1 MDISVLYS
9 FVFFVFIPLGLI
21 ISHTLLIPRF
31 VSMIDRHQF
40 DAEMAR
46 IIEKQFNYSTRKK
59 KIQTFYPL
67 FQCKSSTKLDNY
79 SVLIMRK
86 TSILSPSGSFQHH
99 PRSND
104 ILSNIYATTIIIF
117 FTTWIFKKT
126 T

>member
-1 MDISVLYS
+1 MYISVLYS
-9 FVFFVFIPLGLI
+9 FVFFVFISLGLI

-31 VSMIDRHQF
+31 VSMIDRHKF

-46 IIEKQFNYSTRKK
+46 IIEKQFNYSIRKK
-59 KIQTFYPL
+59 KIKTFYPL
-67 FQCKSSTKLDNY
+67 FQCKSSIKLDNY
-79 SVLIMRK
+79 SVSTMRK

-99 PRSND
+99 PD

-117 FTTWIFKKT
+117 FTTWVFKKT